1 MINKIK
7 DNYLKKILLILVN
20 FLLILIIIKECK
32 LIGFC
37 YTILNL
43 ISPLF
48 IGYVIAWLLKP
59 IMLKINKHL
68 SIQLSAALTYT
79 ILAIIIAI
87 LGYFF
92 IPVVVNEVKNLIP
105 NVIDFYNNLPSN
117 IKNNIDLNA
126 IGTKAITMISNST
139 TNAKNIILNIFYSV
153 FISYFYL
160 VRHKEVTKLLSKY
173 IPGSLANDIS
183 LNLKA
188 FVRGT
193 LIDTLVLFL
202 MTLISFY
209 FIKMPYSLLFAII
222 ISITNIIPYIGPYI
236 GGIPA
241 VLVALSI
248 SPKFGI
254 IILGLVI
261 VLQFIESTFLHP
273 IIMSKSLNISPL
285 FIIIGIIVFGYFFGI
300 IGMLISTPLVSIIKS
315 CYEFYYL
322 KRNKKNKV
330 KPLK

>member
-7 DNYLKKILLILVN
+7 ENLLKKVLLILLN

-37 YTILNL
+37 YTIISV

-59 IMLKINKHL
+59 IMLKFNNYFNIKI
-68 SIQLSAALTYT
+68 SSAITYILIT
-79 ILAIIIAI
+79 II
-87 LGYFF
+87 LGIMGYFF
-92 IPVVVNEVKNLIP
+92 IPVVVKEVKNLIP
-105 NVIDFYNNLPSN
+105 NVINFYHKLPNN
-117 IKNNIDLNA
+117 IKNNIDINTL
-126 IGTKAITMISNST
+126 GTKVLTIVSNYT
-139 TNAKNIILNIFYSV
+139 NNAKIILLNTFYSI

-160 VRHKEVTKLLSKY
+160 VGHKGVTKFISKY
-173 IPGSLANDIS
+173 IPGNLANDIS

-193 LIDTLVLFL
+193 LIDTLILFL

-236 GGIPA
+236 GGVPA
-241 VLVALSI
+241 VLVAFSI
-248 SPKFGI
+248 SSKFGLI
-254 IILGLVI
+254 VIGLIIL
-261 VLQFIESTFLHP
+261 LQFIESSILHP

-285 FIIIGIIVFGYFFGI
+285 FIIIGIIIFGYFFGI

-315 CYEFYYL
+315 CYEYYYVN
-322 KRNKKNKV
+322 RIRIVKNT
-330 KPLK
+330 